1 MALLSYNLIWIADV
15 LHPEN
20 ALQLKY
26 YFTFENVGYV
36 KSVPDCPVDR
46 VYITLKKQP
55 VWHKLILKPSLIWV
69 WFEPIR
75 VSCFWVPESAQ
86 IREKII

>member
-26 YFTFENVGYV
+26 YFTFENVGYLTIVCEVGTWLSSRQGPHNV
-36 KSVPDCPVDR
+36 KETTR
-46 VYITLKKQP
+46 VAQINSKTEFDLS
-55 VWHKLILKPSLIWV
+55 LILVHSGFLLLSTR
-69 WFEPIR
+69 IR
-75 VSCFWVPESAQ
+75 TD
-86 IREKII
+86 